1 MKLRY
6 QMEVQHVANFWA
18 AVPVGKD
25 AMRYNGVMSL
35 NETAKDIFVLLQ
47 QEKSEAE
54 IVSTL
59 LKDYDVT
66 EAELRQHVQDFLQ
79 RLRAEN
85 LLIEP

>member
-1 MKLRY
+1 M
-6 QMEVQHVANFWA
+6 ANFWA